1 MEKQLTKNDV
11 REILLESLNGED
23 FYPGDGDLAKENL
36 AYLSGLVDMANA
48 VIRKITE
55 LGG

>member
-1 MEKQLTKNDV
+1 MAQMLTKDNV
-11 REILLESLNGED
+11 REILLENLLSENY
-23 FYPGDGDLAKENL
+23 YPETEAEAMGTL
-36 AYLSGLVDMANA
+36 AYISGVLDMANA

>member
-1 MEKQLTKNDV
+1 MAQRLTKDNV
-11 REILLESLNGED
+11 REILMECASAPEYWPATD
-23 FYPGDGDLAKENL
+23 QEARENL
-36 AYLSGLVDMANA
+36 SYIAGLKDMANA

>member
-1 MEKQLTKNDV
+1 MAKQLAKDNV
-11 REILLESLNGED
+11 LEILLENLD
-23 FYPGDGDLAKENL
+23 TLDYYPGDGELARENL
-36 AYLSGLVDMANA
+36 AYIAGLADMANA

>member
-1 MEKQLTKNDV
+1 MAKQLTKDNV
-11 REILLESLNGED
+11 REILTESLYGED
-23 FYPGDGDLAKENL
+23 YYPGDGDLAREHL
-36 AYLSGLVDMANA
+36 AYIAGLVDMANA

>member
-1 MEKQLTKNDV
+1 MAQRLTKDNV
-11 REILLESLNGED
+11 REILMECASAPEYWPD
-23 FYPGDGDLAKENL
+23 TDQEARENL
-36 AYLSGLVDMANA
+36 SYIAGLKDMANA